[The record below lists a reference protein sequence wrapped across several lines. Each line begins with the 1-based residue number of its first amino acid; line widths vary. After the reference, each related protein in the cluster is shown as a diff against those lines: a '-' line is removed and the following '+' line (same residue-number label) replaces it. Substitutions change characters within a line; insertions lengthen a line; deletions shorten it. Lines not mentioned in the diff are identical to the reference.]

1 MKKHSI
7 DKKILYPFLI
17 YIKGAESEPLIFHD
31 VILGGKGEHTV
42 VLSLFLAIHLA
53 IFGTFS
59 LIPTE
64 KIGKNSIRIAK
75 LQSFSLSV

>member
-31 VILGGKGEHTV
+31 VILGGKGEDTV

-53 IFGTFS
+53 VLSMICSFKDVSWRKLG
-59 LIPTE
+59 
-64 KIGKNSIRIAK
+64 KIVLG
-75 LQSFSLSV
+75 